1 MFCNYAI
8 KNNLW
13 ERFMWKEAE
22 KSSWNKKQKLHSAQC
37 IAAGWT
43 AGWLN
48 TWHDTVQ
55 KKSNIR
61 GKWRKKKA
69 SKNLKNFNIKNRL
82 QYLVTYLAS
91 ILSLCAWIFCV
102 PDCRILSVSEH
113 LIKYCS
119 RIVEVKTLL
128 SHLIMTFFY
137 FR

>member
-1 MFCNYAI
+1 MDR
-8 KNNLW
+8 
-13 ERFMWKEAE
+13 E
-22 KSSWNKKQKLHSAQC
+22 LHSAQC

-43 AGWLN
+43 TGWLN

-69 SKNLKNFNIKNRL
+69 SKNLKNFNIKKRL

-102 PDCRILSVSEH
+102 EKITAVDGCAIEVLTVLVSR
-113 LIKYCS
+113 L
-119 RIVEVKTLL
+119 
-128 SHLIMTFFY
+128 
-137 FR
+137 